1 MRVRDSPETA
11 YGEPLTKHY
20 AMSLWKGLVPPL
32 QWERLPNMASDFLR
46 ELPGHCQKAIG
57 TPPLLSTRRT
67 WTRNFATT
75 GARPTTGKQCK
86 TMAYVLRWALLTHTI
101 DLIIC
106 ARRST
111 ERSGASRSEVAGIAS
126 WESLQPDHIR
136 ALLARTKKEVTWRL
150 LSCYAMWKADDSSS
164 QQVNDRSLH

>member
-1 MRVRDSPETA
+1 
-11 YGEPLTKHY
+11 
-20 AMSLWKGLVPPL
+20 
-32 QWERLPNMASDFLR
+32 MASDFLR

>member
-111 ERSGASRSEVAGIAS
+111 ERSGASRSEVAKITS
-126 WESLQPDHIR
+126 RESLEPELHQSSAGKSKKAGDR
-136 ALLARTKKEVTWRL
+136 AVVELLYDVRG
-150 LSCYAMWKADDSSS
+150 
-164 QQVNDRSLH
+164 